1 VKRSFTRRDF
11 LAAGGGALASVYVLG
26 LAGCGGGGGSAS
38 GPQGG
43 APDRRAFEG
52 DTLKLLF
59 KEGYEIEAIQEY
71 KGDFEKA
78 TGTNVE
84 IEVYD
89 EPTARQKFILDSNSK
104 TGTYDVTS
112 VSFWNLPEYHRA
124 GYLEPLD
131 AWVAKA
137 RDPWLDPKAIP
148 ETAMDVMSVD
158 GELYALPHTIIGG
171 MLFYRK
177 DLFDKHGIE
186 PPQTTGEILS
196 AAKELKEA
204 EPSISPFTGRG
215 APTFA
220 SLGTWLGW
228 TWGYGAK
235 LYDDDMCPHATD
247 PEFTKG
253 MSDLMTLMQDYGP
266 ADAASLTFTQ
276 AGEKFSSGNAAMMFD
291 TTGFGGIF
299 EDPEQSQVAGK
310 VGFSLPKGPAGN
322 PLQWTYLEGLGISAY
337 SKNKDLAWLFLQ
349 WRMSEETTRKEALE
363 LGRFDVPNL
372 SVLNSDAYAKYVK
385 EKGISDY
392 TQKLPESWENI
403 TLEHWPFVPEFAK
416 IGDTFMQ
423 QVSSAIAGGQTADQA
438 MQAVQPKL
446 EKISKD
452 AGYCK

>member
-1 VKRSFTRRDF
+1 MKKSLTREDF
-11 LAAGGGALASVYVLG
+11 LRASGGALASVYLLG
-26 LAGCGGGGGSAS
+26 PAGCGGQGTSS

-43 APDRRAFEG
+43 PPDHHAFEG
-52 DTLKLLF
+52 DTLKLLL
-59 KEGYEIEAIQEY
+59 KEGYEIEAIQKY
-71 KGDFEKA
+71 KGDFEQA
-78 TGTNVE
+78 TGTTVE
-84 IEVYD
+84 TEVYD

-104 TGTYDVTS
+104 TGTYDITS

-124 GYLEPLD
+124 SYLEPLD
-131 AWVAKA
+131 AWIAKA

-148 ETAMDVMSVD
+148 KTAMNVMSVD
-158 GELYALPHTIIGG
+158 GQLYALPHTIIGG

-177 DLFDKHGIE
+177 DLFEKHGIK
-186 PPQTTGEILS
+186 PPQTTADVLS
-196 AAKELKEA
+196 AAKKLKEA

-235 LYDDDMCPHATD
+235 LYDDNMCPHATD
-247 PEFTKG
+247 PKFVQG
-253 MSDLMTLMQDYGP
+253 MSDLLTLMQDYGP
-266 ADAASLTFTQ
+266 EDAASLTFTQ

-299 EDPEQSQVAGK
+299 EDPELSKVAGK

-337 SKNKDLAWLFLQ
+337 SQNKDLAWLFLQ
-349 WRMSEETTRKEALE
+349 WRMSNETTRKEALE
-363 LGRFDVPNL
+363 LGRYDVPNL
-372 SVLNSDAYAKYVK
+372 NVLHSDEYAKLTK
-385 EKGISDY
+385 KKGVSDY
-392 TQKLPESWENI
+392 TEKLPQAWENI

-423 QVSSAIAGGQTADQA
+423 QVSSAISSGQTAEQA

-446 EKISKD
+446 DGISKD

>member
-1 VKRSFTRRDF
+1 MKKSLTREDF
-11 LAAGGGALASVYVLG
+11 LRASGGALASVYLLG
-26 LAGCGGGGGSAS
+26 LAGCGGQGTSS

-43 APDRRAFEG
+43 PPDHHAFEG
-52 DTLKLLF
+52 DTLKLLL
-59 KEGYEIEAIQEY
+59 KEGYEIEAIQKY
-71 KGDFEKA
+71 KGDFEQA
-78 TGTNVE
+78 TGTTVE
-84 IEVYD
+84 TEVYD

-104 TGTYDVTS
+104 TGTYDITS

-124 GYLEPLD
+124 SYLEPLD
-131 AWVAKA
+131 AWIAKA

-148 ETAMDVMSVD
+148 KTAMNVMSVD
-158 GELYALPHTIIGG
+158 GQLYALPHTIIGG

-177 DLFDKHGIE
+177 DLFEKHGIK
-186 PPQTTGEILS
+186 PPQTTADVLS
-196 AAKELKEA
+196 AAKKLKEA

-235 LYDDDMCPHATD
+235 LYDDNLCPHATD
-247 PEFTKG
+247 PKFVQG
-253 MSDLMTLMQDYGP
+253 MSDLLTLMQDYGP
-266 ADAASLTFTQ
+266 EDAASLTFTQ

-299 EDPEQSQVAGK
+299 EDPELSKVAGK

-337 SKNKDLAWLFLQ
+337 SQNKDLAWLFLQ
-349 WRMSEETTRKEALE
+349 WRMSNETTRKEALE
-363 LGRFDVPNL
+363 LGRYDVPNL
-372 SVLNSDAYAKYVK
+372 NVLHSDEYAKLTK
-385 EKGISDY
+385 KKGVSDY
-392 TQKLPESWENI
+392 TEKLPQAWENI

-423 QVSSAIAGGQTADQA
+423 QVSSAISSGQTAEQA

-446 EKISKD
+446 DGISKD

>member
-1 VKRSFTRRDF
+1 MKKSLTREDF
-11 LAAGGGALASVYVLG
+11 LRASGGALASVYLLG
-26 LAGCGGGGGSAS
+26 LAGCGGQGTSS

-43 APDRRAFEG
+43 PPDHHAFEG
-52 DTLKLLF
+52 DTLKLLL
-59 KEGYEIEAIQEY
+59 KEGYEIEAIQKY
-71 KGDFEKA
+71 KGDFEQA
-78 TGTNVE
+78 TGTTVE
-84 IEVYD
+84 TEVCD

-104 TGTYDVTS
+104 TGTYDITS

-124 GYLEPLD
+124 SYLEPLD
-131 AWVAKA
+131 AWIAKA

-148 ETAMDVMSVD
+148 KTAMNVMSVD
-158 GELYALPHTIIGG
+158 GQLYALPHTIIGG

-177 DLFDKHGIE
+177 DLFEKHGIK
-186 PPQTTGEILS
+186 PPQTTADVLS
-196 AAKELKEA
+196 AAKKLKEA

-235 LYDDDMCPHATD
+235 LYDDNMCPHATD
-247 PEFTKG
+247 PKFVQG
-253 MSDLMTLMQDYGP
+253 MSDLLTLMQDYGP
-266 ADAASLTFTQ
+266 EDAASLTFTQ

-299 EDPEQSQVAGK
+299 EDPELSKVAGK

-337 SKNKDLAWLFLQ
+337 SQNKDLAWLFLQ
-349 WRMSEETTRKEALE
+349 WRMSNETTRKEALE
-363 LGRFDVPNL
+363 LGRYDVPNL
-372 SVLNSDAYAKYVK
+372 NVLHSDEYAKLTK
-385 EKGISDY
+385 KKGVSDY
-392 TQKLPESWENI
+392 TEKLPQAWENI

-423 QVSSAIAGGQTADQA
+423 QVSSAISSGQTAEQA

-446 EKISKD
+446 DGISKD

>member
-1 VKRSFTRRDF
+1 MKKSLTREDF
-11 LAAGGGALASVYVLG
+11 LRASGGALASVYLLG
-26 LAGCGGGGGSAS
+26 LAGCGGQGTSS

-43 APDRRAFEG
+43 PPDHHAFEG
-52 DTLKLLF
+52 DTLKLLL
-59 KEGYEIEAIQEY
+59 KEGYEIEAIQKY
-71 KGDFEKA
+71 KGDFEQA
-78 TGTNVE
+78 TGTTVE
-84 IEVYD
+84 TEVYD

-104 TGTYDVTS
+104 TGTYDITS

-124 GYLEPLD
+124 SYLEPLD
-131 AWVAKA
+131 AWIAKA

-148 ETAMDVMSVD
+148 KTAMNVMSVD
-158 GELYALPHTIIGG
+158 GQLYALPHTIIGG

-177 DLFDKHGIE
+177 DLFEKHGIKS
-186 PPQTTGEILS
+186 PQTTADVLS
-196 AAKELKEA
+196 AAKKLKEA

-235 LYDDDMCPHATD
+235 LYDDNMCPHATD
-247 PEFTKG
+247 PKFVQG
-253 MSDLMTLMQDYGP
+253 MSDLLTLMQDYGP
-266 ADAASLTFTQ
+266 EDAASLTFTQ

-299 EDPEQSQVAGK
+299 EDPELSKVAGK

-337 SKNKDLAWLFLQ
+337 SQNKDLAWLFLQ
-349 WRMSEETTRKEALE
+349 WRMSNETTRKEALE
-363 LGRFDVPNL
+363 LGRYDVPNL
-372 SVLNSDAYAKYVK
+372 NVLHSDEYAELTKK
-385 EKGISDY
+385 KGVSDY
-392 TQKLPESWENI
+392 TEKLPQAWENI

-423 QVSSAIAGGQTADQA
+423 QVSSAISSGQTAEQA

-446 EKISKD
+446 DGISKD

>member
-1 VKRSFTRRDF
+1 
-11 LAAGGGALASVYVLG
+11 VYLLG
-26 LAGCGGGGGSAS
+26 LAGCGGQGTSS

-43 APDRRAFEG
+43 PPDHHAFEG
-52 DTLKLLF
+52 DTLKLLL
-59 KEGYEIEAIQEY
+59 KEGYEIEAIQKY
-71 KGDFEKA
+71 KGDFEQA
-78 TGTNVE
+78 TGTTVE
-84 IEVYD
+84 TEVYD

-104 TGTYDVTS
+104 TGTYDITS

-124 GYLEPLD
+124 SYLEPLD
-131 AWVAKA
+131 AWIAKA

-148 ETAMDVMSVD
+148 KTAMNVMSVD
-158 GELYALPHTIIGG
+158 GQLYALPHTIIGG

-177 DLFDKHGIE
+177 DLFEKHGIK
-186 PPQTTGEILS
+186 PPQTTADVLS
-196 AAKELKEA
+196 AAKKLKEA

-235 LYDDDMCPHATD
+235 LYDDNMCPHATD
-247 PEFTKG
+247 PKFVQG
-253 MSDLMTLMQDYGP
+253 MSDLLTLMQDYGP
-266 ADAASLTFTQ
+266 EDAASLTFTQ

-299 EDPEQSQVAGK
+299 EDPELSKVAGK

-337 SKNKDLAWLFLQ
+337 SQNKDLAWLFLQ
-349 WRMSEETTRKEALE
+349 WRMSNETTRKEALE
-363 LGRFDVPNL
+363 LGRYDVPNL
-372 SVLNSDAYAKYVK
+372 NVLHSDEYAKLTK
-385 EKGISDY
+385 KKGVSDY
-392 TQKLPESWENI
+392 TEKLPQAWENI

-423 QVSSAIAGGQTADQA
+423 QVSSAISSGQTAEQA

-446 EKISKD
+446 DGISKD

>member
-1 VKRSFTRRDF
+1 MKKSLTREDF
-11 LAAGGGALASVYVLG
+11 LRASGGALASVYLLG
-26 LAGCGGGGGSAS
+26 LAGCGGQGTSS

-43 APDRRAFEG
+43 PPDHHAFEG
-52 DTLKLLF
+52 DTLKLLL
-59 KEGYEIEAIQEY
+59 KEGYEIEAIQKY
-71 KGDFEKA
+71 KGDFEQA
-78 TGTNVE
+78 TGTTVE
-84 IEVYD
+84 TEVYD

-104 TGTYDVTS
+104 TGTYDITS

-124 GYLEPLD
+124 SYLEPLD
-131 AWVAKA
+131 AWIAKA

-148 ETAMDVMSVD
+148 KTAMNVMSVD
-158 GELYALPHTIIGG
+158 GQLYALPHTIIGG

-177 DLFDKHGIE
+177 DLFEKHGIK
-186 PPQTTGEILS
+186 PPQTTADVLS
-196 AAKELKEA
+196 AAKKLKEA

-235 LYDDDMCPHATD
+235 LYDDNMCPHATD
-247 PEFTKG
+247 PKFVQG
-253 MSDLMTLMQDYGP
+253 MSDLLTLMQDYGP
-266 ADAASLTFTQ
+266 EDAASLTFTQ

-299 EDPEQSQVAGK
+299 EDPELSKVAGK

-337 SKNKDLAWLFLQ
+337 SQNKDLAWLFLQ
-349 WRMSEETTRKEALE
+349 WRMSNETTRKEALE
-363 LGRFDVPNL
+363 LGRYDVPNL
-372 SVLNSDAYAKYVK
+372 NVLHSDEYAKLTK
-385 EKGISDY
+385 KKGVSDY
-392 TQKLPESWENI
+392 TEKLPQAWENI

-423 QVSSAIAGGQTADQA
+423 QVSSAISSGQTAEQA

-446 EKISKD
+446 DGTSKD

>member
-1 VKRSFTRRDF
+1 MKKSLTREDF
-11 LAAGGGALASVYVLG
+11 LRASGGALASVYLLG
-26 LAGCGGGGGSAS
+26 LAGCGGQGTSS

-43 APDRRAFEG
+43 PPDHHAFEG
-52 DTLKLLF
+52 DTLKLLL
-59 KEGYEIEAIQEY
+59 KEGYEIEAIQKY
-71 KGDFEKA
+71 KGDFEQA
-78 TGTNVE
+78 TGTTVE
-84 IEVYD
+84 TEVYD

-104 TGTYDVTS
+104 TGTYDITS

-124 GYLEPLD
+124 SYLEPLD
-131 AWVAKA
+131 AWIAKA

-148 ETAMDVMSVD
+148 KTAMNVMSVD
-158 GELYALPHTIIGG
+158 GQLYALPHTIIGG

-177 DLFDKHGIE
+177 DLFEKHGIK
-186 PPQTTGEILS
+186 PPQTTADVLS
-196 AAKELKEA
+196 EAKKLKEA

-235 LYDDDMCPHATD
+235 LYDDNMCPHATD
-247 PEFTKG
+247 PKFVQG
-253 MSDLMTLMQDYGP
+253 MSDLLTLMQDYGP
-266 ADAASLTFTQ
+266 EDAASLTFTQ

-299 EDPEQSQVAGK
+299 EDPELSKVAGK

-337 SKNKDLAWLFLQ
+337 SQNKDLAWLFLQ
-349 WRMSEETTRKEALE
+349 WRMSNETTRKEALE
-363 LGRFDVPNL
+363 LGRYDVPNL
-372 SVLNSDAYAKYVK
+372 NVLHSDEYAKLTK
-385 EKGISDY
+385 KKGVSDY
-392 TQKLPESWENI
+392 TEKLPQAWENI

-423 QVSSAIAGGQTADQA
+423 QVSSAISSGQTAEQA

-446 EKISKD
+446 DGISKD

>member
-1 VKRSFTRRDF
+1 MKKSLTREDF
-11 LAAGGGALASVYVLG
+11 LRASGGALASVYLLG
-26 LAGCGGGGGSAS
+26 LAGCGGQGTSS

-43 APDRRAFEG
+43 PPDHHAFEG
-52 DTLKLLF
+52 DTLKLLL
-59 KEGYEIEAIQEY
+59 KEGYEIEAIQKY
-71 KGDFEKA
+71 KGDFEQA
-78 TGTNVE
+78 TGTTVE
-84 IEVYD
+84 TEVYD

-104 TGTYDVTS
+104 TGTYDITS

-124 GYLEPLD
+124 SYLEPLD
-131 AWVAKA
+131 AWIAKA

-148 ETAMDVMSVD
+148 KTAMNVMSVD
-158 GELYALPHTIIGG
+158 GQLYALPHTIIGG

-177 DLFDKHGIE
+177 DLFEKHGIK
-186 PPQTTGEILS
+186 PPQTTADVLS
-196 AAKELKEA
+196 EAKKLKEA

-235 LYDDDMCPHATD
+235 LYDDNMCPHATD
-247 PEFTKG
+247 PKFVQG
-253 MSDLMTLMQDYGP
+253 MSDLLTLMQDYGP
-266 ADAASLTFTQ
+266 EDAASLTFTQ

-299 EDPEQSQVAGK
+299 EDPELSKVAGK

-337 SKNKDLAWLFLQ
+337 SQNKDLAWLFLQ
-349 WRMSEETTRKEALE
+349 WRMSNETTRKEALE
-363 LGRFDVPNL
+363 LGRYDVPNL
-372 SVLNSDAYAKYVK
+372 NVLHSDEYAKLTK
-385 EKGISDY
+385 KKGVSDY
-392 TQKLPESWENI
+392 TKKLPQAWENI

-423 QVSSAIAGGQTADQA
+423 QVSSAISSGQTAEQA

-446 EKISKD
+446 DGISKD

>member
-1 VKRSFTRRDF
+1 MKKSLTREDF
-11 LAAGGGALASVYVLG
+11 LRASGGALASVYLLG
-26 LAGCGGGGGSAS
+26 LAGCGGQGTSS

-43 APDRRAFEG
+43 PPDHHAFEG
-52 DTLKLLF
+52 DTLKLLL
-59 KEGYEIEAIQEY
+59 KEGYEIEAIQKY
-71 KGDFEKA
+71 KGDFEQA
-78 TGTNVE
+78 TGTTVE
-84 IEVYD
+84 TEVYD

-104 TGTYDVTS
+104 TGTYDITS

-124 GYLEPLD
+124 SYLEPLD
-131 AWVAKA
+131 AWIAKA

-148 ETAMDVMSVD
+148 KTAMNVMSVD
-158 GELYALPHTIIGG
+158 GQLYALPHTIIGG

-177 DLFDKHGIE
+177 DLFEKHGIK
-186 PPQTTGEILS
+186 PPQTTADVLS
-196 AAKELKEA
+196 AAKKLKEA

-235 LYDDDMCPHATD
+235 LYDDNMCPHATD
-247 PEFTKG
+247 PKFVQG
-253 MSDLMTLMQDYGP
+253 MSDLLTLMQDYGP
-266 ADAASLTFTQ
+266 EDAASLTFTQ

-299 EDPEQSQVAGK
+299 EDPELSKVAGK

-337 SKNKDLAWLFLQ
+337 SQNKDLAWLFLQ
-349 WRMSEETTRKEALE
+349 WRMSNETTRKEALE
-363 LGRFDVPNL
+363 LGRYDVPNL
-372 SVLNSDAYAKYVK
+372 NVLHSDEYAELTKK
-385 EKGISDY
+385 KGVSDY
-392 TQKLPESWENI
+392 TEKLPQAWENI

-423 QVSSAIAGGQTADQA
+423 QVSSAISSGQTAEQA

-446 EKISKD
+446 DGISKD